1 VKRRHFGAG
10 LAWAA
15 AIAGCAVGPNYRPP
29 VTTAPAAWSGISE
42 TQPAGPTT
50 RPVQVETWW
59 KALEDP
65 VLDSLLARCVESNLD
80 LRIATARVREARAV
94 RGTVAADLWPQV
106 NVGGSYNFRGSSI
119 NTGSKPQAGAGL
131 GEKAGTAAGNSIG
144 GSLSAGQPVTAA
156 GVTRDVL
163 NQLGTNVI
171 DRKLS
176 GTSGDGSRNQNL
188 FQMGFDASWEIDVF
202 GGLRRGVEAADADV
216 AAVEESRN
224 DVLISLLSEVAL
236 NYVQLRGYQRR
247 LAIAQENIQT
257 QRDTV
262 ELTQTLNT
270 AGFSSELDVTQARAQ
285 LASTRSQVP
294 LLATAIRQSVYQI
307 SVLMGLP
314 PASLN
319 EELSREGCI
328 PKVPGEL
335 PVGMPSDL
343 LRRRPDV
350 RVAERQLAA
359 ATARIGQAV
368 AALFPTFSLTGSFG
382 PQSRDINHLLDN
394 NSLGFSIGPV
404 IDWPIFDGWRIRS
417 EIEVQNARQ
426 EQAVATYEKT
436 VLTAF
441 QDVENALVAFTN
453 ERVRYETL
461 VEAVEASQKSTEL
474 SSELYTRGFAP
485 FLNVLESQRALYIS
499 QDAMIQSE
507 TTVITDLIAL
517 YKALGGGW
525 HVPDEPQTATDQ
537 SPAQPTTGGN

>member
-1 VKRRHFGAG
+1 MSERRNTLNMRRLG
-10 LAWAA
+10 LWIPCATML
-15 AIAGCAVGPNYRPP
+15 AGCAVGPNYRPP

-65 VLDSLLARCVESNLD
+65 ILDSLLARCVESNLD

-307 SVLMGLP
+307 SVLMGRP

-319 EELSREGCI
+319 EELSGEGCI
-328 PKVPGEL
+328 PRVPGEL

-417 EIEVQNARQ
+417 NIEVQNARQ

-441 QDVENALVAFTN
+441 QDVENALVAFAN

-525 HVPDEPQTATDQ
+525 PTGSESAPTPSQ
-537 SPAQPTTGGN
+537 S